1 MAACSILSTG
11 HVFYMKFIN
20 LVLICIIN
28 IFIAGVVYGKDDYY
42 LHDAHIHYSKDMW
55 EILPPEQAIKML
67 KDANIKHALVS
78 ATPTE
83 GAEKL
88 YREDAQLVVPMLRPY
103 KSWRHRFTWFND
115 PQLKKYLL
123 EHLAKIP
130 YRGIGEFHVF
140 GKDAGT
146 PAIEEMISLARTKK
160 LPLHAH
166 TDLEGMQIILQK
178 AQGVVVI
185 WAHGGFDVPLK
196 TLKSL
201 VEANPKFYIELSYRE
216 GMLDEQGDLLVPWK
230 AFLNQYSKRFLVGM
244 DTYKPSRWAALAE
257 NAQSTQHWLKQ
268 LSEESA
274 QNIASRN
281 FNRLFR

>member
-1 MAACSILSTG
+1 
-11 HVFYMKFIN
+11 MKFIS
-20 LVLICIIN
+20 LILICSAN
-28 IFIAGVVYGKDDYY
+28 IFFSAVVDARDDYF

-55 EILPPEQAIKML
+55 EILPPEQAIVML
-67 KDANIKHALVS
+67 KNANIKRALVS

-88 YREDAQLVVPMLRPY
+88 YRQDADLVVPMLRPY

-123 EHLAKIP
+123 EHLEKIP

-140 GKDAGT
+140 GKDAAT
-146 PAIEEMISLARTKK
+146 PSIEAMISLARDRK

-166 TDLEGMQIILQK
+166 TDLQGMKIILQK
-178 AQGVVVI
+178 AHDMVVI
-185 WAHGGFDVPLK
+185 WAHGGFDVPLQ

-201 VEANPKFYIELSYRE
+201 VESNPRFYIELSYRE
-216 GMLDEQGDLLVPWK
+216 GMLDEQGNLQAPWK

-274 QNIASRN
+274 QNIAIKN
-281 FNRLFR
+281 FDRLFR